1 MRIGLQEFISAFFG
15 DYNVINGYV
24 PLFIFL
30 LVALGFAGGTLLVA
44 LIIRPNKPD
53 PEKLAPYECGM
64 PPLMEAHERFSIRFY
79 LLGILFL
86 LFDVEAMFLFPW
98 AVKYDALGLFGFIEM
113 MLFIAILLVGYFYAW
128 RKGALEWA

>member
-1 MRIGLQEFISAFFG
+1 MRYGLQEFIAAFFG
-15 DYNVINGYV
+15 DYSTINGYV

-44 LIIRPNKPD
+44 LVIRPNRPD
-53 PEKLAPYECGM
+53 PEKLAPYECGS

-98 AVKYDALGLFGFIEM
+98 AVKYDVLGLFGFVEM
-113 MLFIAILLVGYFYAW
+113 MLFIAILLVGYLYAW

>member
-1 MRIGLQEFISAFFG
+1 MSAFFG

>member
-1 MRIGLQEFISAFFG
+1 VRYGLQEFIAAFFG
-15 DYNVINGYV
+15 DYSTINGYV

-44 LIIRPNKPD
+44 LVIRPNRPD
-53 PEKLAPYECGM
+53 PEKLAPYECGS

-98 AVKYDALGLFGFIEM
+98 AVKYDALGLFGFVEM
-113 MLFIAILLVGYFYAW
+113 MLFIAILLVGYLYAW

>member
-1 MRIGLQEFISAFFG
+1 MQEFISAFFG

>member
-1 MRIGLQEFISAFFG
+1 MDVVGAFFR
-15 DYNVINGYV
+15 DYEAINPYV
-24 PLFIFL
+24 PIFL
-30 LVALGFAGGTLLVA
+30 FTLMAFAFAASVLILALL
-44 LIIRPNKPD
+44 IRPHMPD
-53 PEKLAPYECGM
+53 PEKNSPYECGM

-86 LFDVEAMFLFPW
+86 LFDVEALFLFPW
-98 AVKYDALGLFGFIEM
+98 AVRYDALGLFGFIEM

>member
-1 MRIGLQEFISAFFG
+1 MDAMEVVGAFFR
-15 DYNVINGYV
+15 DYQAINPYI
-24 PLFIFL
+24 PIFL
-30 LVALGFAGGTLLVA
+30 VTLMAFALAASILIFA
-44 LIIRPNKPD
+44 LIVRPNNPD
-53 PEKLAPYECGM
+53 PEKNSPYECGM

-86 LFDVEAMFLFPW
+86 LFDVEALFLFPW
-98 AVKYDALGLFGFIEM
+98 AVRYDALGLFGFIEM

>member
-1 MRIGLQEFISAFFG
+1 VQEFISAFFG
-15 DYNVINGYV
+15 SYSSINGYV
-24 PLFIFL
+24 PFFIFT
-30 LVALGFAGGTLLVA
+30 LVAVGFAVVTLLVA

-53 PEKLAPYECGM
+53 PEKLSPYECGM
-64 PPLMEAHERFSIRFY
+64 PPLMEANERYSIRFY

-98 AVKYDALGLFGFIEM
+98 AVKYDALGLFGFVEM

>member
-1 MRIGLQEFISAFFG
+1 MQEFAAAFFG
-15 DYNVINGYV
+15 DYNSINGYV
-24 PLFIFL
+24 PLFIFT
-30 LVALGFAGGTLLVA
+30 LVAFGFAGGTLLVA

-98 AVKYDALGLFGFIEM
+98 AVKYEALGLFGFVEM

>member
-1 MRIGLQEFISAFFG
+1 MDAMEVVGAFFR
-15 DYNVINGYV
+15 DYQAINPYI
-24 PLFIFL
+24 PIFL
-30 LVALGFAGGTLLVA
+30 VTLMAFALAASILIFA
-44 LIIRPNKPD
+44 LIVRPHNPD
-53 PEKLAPYECGM
+53 PEKNSPYECGM

-86 LFDVEAMFLFPW
+86 LFDVEALFLFPW
-98 AVKYDALGLFGFIEM
+98 AVQYDALGLFGFIEM

>member
-1 MRIGLQEFISAFFG
+1 MEILGAFFR
-15 DYNVINGYV
+15 DYEVINPYV
-24 PLFIFL
+24 PIFL
-30 LVALGFAGGTLLVA
+30 FALMAFAFAASILVIALLV
-44 LIIRPNKPD
+44 RPNAPD
-53 PEKLAPYECGM
+53 PEKNSAYECGM

-86 LFDVEAMFLFPW
+86 LFDVEALFLFPW
-98 AVKYDALGLFGFIEM
+98 AVRYDALGLFGFIEM

>member
-1 MRIGLQEFISAFFG
+1 MQEFISAFFG

-113 MLFIAILLVGYFYAW
+113 MLFIAILLVDYFYAW

>member
-1 MRIGLQEFISAFFG
+1 MEVVGAFFR
-15 DYNVINGYV
+15 DYQVINPYI
-24 PLFIFL
+24 PIFL
-30 LVALGFAGGTLLVA
+30 ITLMAAALAGSILIIALV
-44 LIIRPNKPD
+44 IRPNNPD
-53 PEKLAPYECGM
+53 PEKNSPYECGM

-86 LFDVEAMFLFPW
+86 LFDVEALFLFPW
-98 AVKYDALGLFGFIEM
+98 AVRYDALGLFGFIEM

>member
-53 PEKLAPYECGM
+53 PEKIAPYECGM

>member
-1 MRIGLQEFISAFFG
+1 VRIGLQEFISAFFG

>member
-1 MRIGLQEFISAFFG
+1 MQEFIAAFFG
-15 DYNVINGYV
+15 DYSTINGYI

-44 LIIRPNKPD
+44 LVIRPNKPY
-53 PEKLAPYECGM
+53 PEKLAPYECGS

-98 AVKYDALGLFGFIEM
+98 AVKYDVLGLFGFVEM

>member
-1 MRIGLQEFISAFFG
+1 MEVVGAFFR
-15 DYNVINGYV
+15 DYQVINPYI
-24 PLFIFL
+24 PIFL
-30 LVALGFAGGTLLVA
+30 ITLMAAALAASILIIALV
-44 LIIRPNKPD
+44 IRPNNPD
-53 PEKLAPYECGM
+53 PEKNSPYECGM

-86 LFDVEAMFLFPW
+86 LFDVEALFLFPW
-98 AVKYDALGLFGFIEM
+98 AVRYDALGLFGFIEM

>member
-1 MRIGLQEFISAFFG
+1 MDPVEIVGAFFG
-15 DYNVINGYV
+15 DYQVINPYI
-24 PLFIFL
+24 PIFL
-30 LVALGFAGGTLLVA
+30 ITLMAAALAASILIFA
-44 LIIRPNKPD
+44 LIIRPNNPD
-53 PEKLAPYECGM
+53 PEKNSPYECGM

-86 LFDVEAMFLFPW
+86 LFDVEALFLFPW
-98 AVKYDALGLFGFIEM
+98 AVRYDALGLFGFIEM

>member
-1 MRIGLQEFISAFFG
+1 MRYGLQEFLAAFFG
-15 DYNVINGYV
+15 DYSVINGYV

-30 LVALGFAGGTLLVA
+30 LVALAFAGGTLLAA
-44 LIIRPNKPD
+44 LIIRPHKPN

-98 AVKYDALGLFGFIEM
+98 AVKYDALGLFGFVEM

>member
-1 MRIGLQEFISAFFG
+1 MQEFAAAFFG
-15 DYNVINGYV
+15 DYSSINGYV
-24 PLFIFL
+24 PLFIFT
-30 LVALGFAGGTLLVA
+30 LVAFAFAGGTLLAA

-53 PEKLAPYECGM
+53 PEKLEPYECGM
-64 PPLMEAHERFSIRFY
+64 PPLMGAHERFSIRFY

-98 AVKYDALGLFGFIEM
+98 AVQYDALGLFGFVEM

>member
-1 MRIGLQEFISAFFG
+1 MQEFISAFFG

-53 PEKLAPYECGM
+53 PEKIAPYECGM

>member
-1 MRIGLQEFISAFFG
+1 MGIVEGKFSDNFVTSKV
-15 DYNVINGYV
+15 DS
-24 PLFIFL
+24 
-30 LVALGFAGGTLLVA
+30 LVAWA
-44 LIIRPNKPD
+44 RKNS
-53 PEKLAPYECGM
+53 PYECGM

-86 LFDVEAMFLFPW
+86 LFDVEALFLFPW
-98 AVKYDALGLFGFIEM
+98 AVRYDALGLFGFIEM

>member
-1 MRIGLQEFISAFFG
+1 MQEFLAAFFG
-15 DYNVINGYV
+15 DYSVINGYV

-30 LVALGFAGGTLLVA
+30 LVALGFAGGTLLA
-44 LIIRPNKPD
+44 AFIIRPHKPN

-98 AVKYDALGLFGFIEM
+98 AVKYDALGLFGFVEM

>member
-1 MRIGLQEFISAFFG
+1 MDPVEVVGAFFR
-15 DYNVINGYV
+15 DYQFINPYI
-24 PLFIFL
+24 PIFL
-30 LVALGFAGGTLLVA
+30 ITLMAAALAASILIFA
-44 LIIRPNKPD
+44 LIIRPNNPD
-53 PEKLAPYECGM
+53 PEKNSPYECGM

-86 LFDVEAMFLFPW
+86 LFDVEALFLFPW
-98 AVKYDALGLFGFIEM
+98 AVRYDALGLFGFIEM

>member
-1 MRIGLQEFISAFFG
+1 MDPVEVVGAFFR
-15 DYNVINGYV
+15 DYQVINPYI
-24 PLFIFL
+24 PIFL
-30 LVALGFAGGTLLVA
+30 ITLMAAALAASILIFAFIV
-44 LIIRPNKPD
+44 RPNNPD
-53 PEKLAPYECGM
+53 PEKNSPYECGM

-86 LFDVEAMFLFPW
+86 LFDVEALFLFPW
-98 AVKYDALGLFGFIEM
+98 AVRYDALGLFGFIEM

>member
-1 MRIGLQEFISAFFG
+1 VQEFTAAFFG
-15 DYNVINGYV
+15 DYSSINGYI
-24 PLFIFL
+24 PLFIFT
-30 LVALGFAGGTLLVA
+30 LVGFGFCAGTLLAA

-98 AVKYDALGLFGFIEM
+98 AVKYDALGLFGFVEM

>member
-1 MRIGLQEFISAFFG
+1 MQEFIAAFFG
-15 DYNVINGYV
+15 DYSTINGYI

-44 LIIRPNKPD
+44 LVIRPHKPD
-53 PEKLAPYECGM
+53 PEKLAPYECGS
-64 PPLMEAHERFSIRFY
+64 PPLMEAHERFSIRYY

-98 AVKYDALGLFGFIEM
+98 AVKYDVLGLFGFVEM